1 MHGASIPEKLGWS
14 AFLGESG
21 AVAAIEFAIVLPL
34 FLIAYLGVV
43 ETTLAIETRKK
54 VDRIG
59 SQVADLVTQQQTT
72 TKAKLD
78 AILTI
83 ANSLIQPYRR
93 SAPTITITAIQV
105 DNAYR
110 QRVVW
115 SRKRNA
121 DGTAGIGQAS
131 NAVVTILGTTPRQNL
146 LTIGNFVIHVST
158 SLTYYPHMTWLPDAK
173 TALGITGAFD
183 FLNFQSTYLFRP
195 RSGLPIGCSDCM
207 S

>member
-14 AFLGESG
+14 AFLGESR

-83 ANSLIQPYRR
+83 ADSLIQPYRR

-131 NAVVTILGTTPRQNL
+131 NAVVTILGTRRAR
-146 LTIGNFVIHVST
+146 T
-158 SLTYYPHMTWLPDAK
+158 S
-173 TALGITGAFD
+173 
-183 FLNFQSTYLFRP
+183 
-195 RSGLPIGCSDCM
+195 
-207 S
+207 

>member
-1 MHGASIPEKLGWS
+1 VHGASIPEKLSLS
-14 AFLGESG
+14 AFLGESR
-21 AVAAIEFAIVLPL
+21 AVAAIEFAFVLPL

-59 SQVADLVTQQQTT
+59 SQVADLVTQQKTT

-83 ANSLIQPYRR
+83 ADSLIQPYRR

-105 DNAYR
+105 DNLYR
-110 QRVVW
+110 QRAVW
-115 SRKRNA
+115 SRTRNA
-121 DGTAGIGQAS
+121 DGTAGIGQPY
-131 NAVVTILGTTPRQNL
+131 NTPVTTLGRTPRQNL
-146 LTIGNFVIHVST
+146 FTVGNFVIQVST
-158 SLTYYPHMTWLPDAK
+158 SLTYYPLMTWSPDAK
-173 TALGITGAFD
+173 QALGISGAFY
-183 FLNFQSTYLFRP
+183 FLNFESTYVFRP
-195 RSGLPIGCSDCM
+195 RSGLAIGCSDCM